1 MRFALRSRT
10 LARGGAATSPW
21 RISVWRR
28 SPCSSCRARH
38 FCPSSGR
45 WRGAKDGRTARP
57 CSELRKSRPTITS
70 GTCSTAR
77 TLLCLLVEPAFDCVA
92 LAVLLLGAV
101 LFDDELWRERND
113 LGVSRR
119 DHGRGQHGM
128 IALDLAVAALARLAM
143 RAGDLLAAE
152 ILGPVEGDERSAAE
166 PTERLAHHGF
176 DQQLLDA
183 LEAGREQSRV
193 RAVEHVSD
201 VIVGRD
207 FLNSEQGL
215 AVRPS
220 LAPLQRPLEGQK

>member
-1 MRFALRSRT
+1 ARAERPWSVPARPRSRP
-10 LARGGAATSPW
+10 AWNDSSR
-21 RISVWRR
+21 
-28 SPCSSCRARH
+28 SCRCCA
-38 FCPSSGR
+38 CASG
-45 WRGAKDGRTARP
+45 
-57 CSELRKSRPTITS
+57 
-70 GTCSTAR
+70 
-77 TLLCLLVEPAFDCVA
+77 
-92 LAVLLLGAV
+92 
-101 LFDDELWRERND
+101 N
-113 LGVSRR
+113 
-119 DHGRGQHGM
+119 
-128 IALDLAVAALARLAM
+128 
-143 RAGDLLAAE
+143 AGSLAAE

-193 RAVEHVSD
+193 RAVEHVPD